1 MSKKPTSKQ
10 KIFKSGD
17 TTILLSKIPSD
28 RRSEWRLKLPLAVE
42 VEGKLPKGKKF
53 SEQTTIEN
61 ISSSGAYFSLDAAI
75 TVGSKL
81 SLIIEIPPELT
92 DGKKIKLRLGGSAIR
107 LKKSTASQK
116 KQDVALNFDEKYSFI
131 EDEHSNS
138 E

>member
-1 MSKKPTSKQ
+1 MSKKPTSKR

-81 SLIIEIPPELT
+81 NLIIEIPPELT
-92 DGKKIKLRLGGSAIR
+92 DGKKIKLRLGGSAVR
-107 LKKSTASQK
+107 LKKSTSGQK

-131 EDEHSNS
+131 DNEQSNS

>member
-1 MSKKPTSKQ
+1 MSKKPTSKR

-81 SLIIEIPPELT
+81 NLIIEIPPELT
-92 DGKKIKLRLGGSAIR
+92 DEKKIKLRLGGSAIR
-107 LKKSTASQK
+107 LKKSTSGQK

-131 EDEHSNS
+131 EDEQSNS

>member
-1 MSKKPTSKQ
+1 MSKKSTSKR

-17 TTILLSKIPSD
+17 TAILLSKIPSD

-42 VEGKLPKGKKF
+42 IEGKLPKGKKF
-53 SEQTTIEN
+53 TEQTTIEN
-61 ISSSGAYFSLDAAI
+61 ISSSGAYFCLDAAI

-81 SLIIEIPPELT
+81 NLIIEIPPELT
-92 DGKKIKLRLGGSAIR
+92 DGKKIKLRLGGSAVR
-107 LKKSTASQK
+107 LKKSTSSQK

-131 EDEHSNS
+131 EDEQPNS

>member
-1 MSKKPTSKQ
+1 MSKKPTSKR

-17 TTILLSKIPSD
+17 TAILLSKIPSD

-53 SEQTTIEN
+53 SEQTIIEN
-61 ISSSGAYFSLDAAI
+61 ISSSGAYFCLDAAI

-81 SLIIEIPPELT
+81 NLIIEIPPELT
-92 DGKKIKLRLGGSAIR
+92 DGKNIKLRLGGSAVR
-107 LKKSTASQK
+107 LKKSTSGQK

-131 EDEHSNS
+131 EDEHPNS

>member
-10 KIFKSGD
+10 KIFKSED
-17 TTILLSKIPSD
+17 TDILLSKIPSD
-28 RRSEWRLKLPLAVE
+28 RRSEWRLKLPLVVE

-81 SLIIEIPPELT
+81 NLIIEIPPELT
-92 DGKKIKLRLGGSAIR
+92 DGKKIKLRLGGSAVR
-107 LKKSTASQK
+107 LKKSTSGQK

-131 EDEHSNS
+131 DNEQSNS

>member
-1 MSKKPTSKQ
+1 MSKKSTSKR

-17 TTILLSKIPSD
+17 TAILLSKIPSD

-53 SEQTTIEN
+53 TEQTTIEN
-61 ISSSGAYFSLDAAI
+61 ISSSGAYFCLDAAI

-81 SLIIEIPPELT
+81 NLIIEIPPELT

-107 LKKSTASQK
+107 LKKSTSGQK

-131 EDEHSNS
+131 EDEQHNS